1 MFIIG
6 LTGGIGTGKTE
17 ICRILGELGAYV
29 IDADRIVHESYRNN
43 SKIRTAVV
51 AEFGVGIVSSD
62 GDIDRAQL
70 GSIVFGDIHAL
81 RRINKVIHPLVLEE
95 LRARLHT
102 IQCSGVEVVVVE
114 VPLLVEAGWN
124 SIFDEVWVAVLD
136 DEETAIRRIE
146 ERSGLSFKKIRA
158 RIKSQTD
165 DGARLSIADAVIDN
179 TADVPALEDRV
190 RELWRNRVSL
200 T

>member
-17 ICRILGELGAYV
+17 ICRILGGLGAYV
-29 IDADRIVHESYRNN
+29 IDADRIVHEAYRSNN
-43 SKIRTAVV
+43 KVRTAVV
-51 AEFGVGIVSSD
+51 EEFGVEIVSSD
-62 GDIDRAQL
+62 GGIDRVQL
-70 GSIVFGDIHAL
+70 ASIVFEDCYAL
-81 RRINKVIHPLVLEE
+81 RQLNKIVHPLVLEE
-95 LRARLHT
+95 LQSQLHKLRFAGT
-102 IQCSGVEVVVVE
+102 EIVVVE

-165 DGARLSIADAVIDN
+165 DGARLSIADVVIDN
-179 TADVPALEDRV
+179 AADVLALETRV
-190 RELWRNRVSL
+190 GELWRNRVLL

>member
-17 ICRILGELGAYV
+17 ICRILGDLGAYV
-29 IDADRIVHESYRNN
+29 IDADRIVHEAYRSNN
-43 SKIRTAVV
+43 KVRTAVV
-51 AEFGVGIVSSD
+51 EEFGVEIVSSD
-62 GDIDRAQL
+62 GGIDRVQL
-70 GSIVFGDIHAL
+70 ASIVFEDCYAL
-81 RRINKVIHPLVLEE
+81 RQLNKIVHPLVLEE
-95 LRARLHT
+95 LQSQLHKLRFAGT
-102 IQCSGVEVVVVE
+102 EIVVVE

-165 DGARLSIADAVIDN
+165 DGARLSIADVVIDN
-179 TADVPALEDRV
+179 AADVQALETRV
-190 RELWRNRVSL
+190 GELWRNRVLL

>member
-17 ICRILGELGAYV
+17 ICRILGDLGAYV
-29 IDADRIVHESYRNN
+29 IDADRIVHEAYRSNN
-43 SKIRTAVV
+43 KVRTAVV
-51 AEFGVGIVSSD
+51 EEFGVEIVSSD
-62 GDIDRAQL
+62 GGIDRVQL
-70 GSIVFGDIHAL
+70 ASIVFEDCYAL
-81 RRINKVIHPLVLEE
+81 RQLNKIVHPLVLEE
-95 LRARLHT
+95 LQSQLHKLRFAGT
-102 IQCSGVEVVVVE
+102 EIVVVE

-165 DGARLSIADAVIDN
+165 DGARLSIADVVIDN
-179 TADVPALEDRV
+179 AADVLALEARV
-190 RELWRNRVSL
+190 GELWRNRVLL